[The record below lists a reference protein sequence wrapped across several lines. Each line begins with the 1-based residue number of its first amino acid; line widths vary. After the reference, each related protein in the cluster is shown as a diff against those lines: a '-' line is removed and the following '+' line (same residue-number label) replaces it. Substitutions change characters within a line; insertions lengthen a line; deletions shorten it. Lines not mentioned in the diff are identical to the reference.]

1 MDTREFSLWIIY
13 LCDFP
18 WILCE
23 LSMTCRELSVNCP
36 WILVNSL
43 WIINEFSVSSRACS
57 VNYRWHLVNCLWV
70 LENYH
75 WILVMSLWIL
85 SILVNSLSYR
95 WMPVNALWILHEF
108 SQNSRKILIEVSMC
122 CSVNLTEFSRQ
133 YQGMLADW
141 SVSVVCIINAF
152 EGILHG
158 TYRQNSMI
166 LHGEFNENP

>member
-1 MDTREFSLWIIY
+1 MLDSIYAYILFISFNNKHFEVHVSKPPRIPVLPGVGGVVVDYAGHSRCPDRSTCITRRQVE
-13 LCDFP
+13 
-18 WILCE
+18 
-23 LSMTCRELSVNCP
+23 
-36 WILVNSL
+36 WILVNAPSEL
-43 WIINEFSVSSRACS
+43 FISVISPEFS

-70 LENYH
+70 LENYQ

-141 SVSVVCIINAF
+141 SVSAV
-152 EGILHG
+152 H
-158 TYRQNSMI
+158 Y
-166 LHGEFNENP
+166 